1 MKMDIIANTKRWF
14 GVSAVI
20 MLVGLLFALING
32 VNYGIDFTGGSLI
45 EIELGRTITSEEARL
60 ITDDFDTA
68 ANIKFIGDE
77 KTILQIRSIE
87 DFDSERRVEIFNL
100 FRDKYSLEEND
111 FLRVEKFGPAI
122 GTEIRNRAFLAIII
136 SAIGMLIY
144 ITFRFEI
151 YYGIAAIVALLH
163 DVAILLAVYSILGMP
178 INSPFVA
185 AILTILGYSINDTIV
200 VFDRVRENMRSIKKY
215 NYAEVANKSISQTI
229 TRSINTSLTTLLTIV
244 ALYIIG
250 VEQIREFALPL
261 IAGILCGTYSS
272 IFIAS
277 PVWVVL
283 KERKRRKIGY
293 NPNVGTK

>member
-1 MKMDIIANTKRWF
+1 MDIIANKKKWF
-14 GVSAVI
+14 TVSAVI

-45 EIELGRTITSEEARL
+45 EIELRRTITPEEARL
-60 ITDDFDTA
+60 ITDDFDA
-68 ANIKFIGDE
+68 GANIKFLGDE
-77 KTILQIRSIE
+77 KTIVQIRSIE
-87 DFDSERRVEIFNL
+87 DFDSDQRLEIFNL
-100 FRDKYSLEEND
+100 FRDKYDLEETD
-111 FLRVEKFGPAI
+111 FLRADKFGPAI
-122 GTEIRNRAFLAIII
+122 GSEIRNRAFLAIII
-136 SAIGMLIY
+136 SSIGMLIY

-151 YYGIAAIVALLH
+151 YYGIAAIVALFH
-163 DVAILLAVYSILGMP
+163 DVAILLAVYSILGIP

-261 IAGILCGTYSS
+261 IAGILSGTYSS

-277 PVWVVL
+277 PVWVML

>member
-1 MKMDIIANTKRWF
+1 MKMDIIANKKRWF

-111 FLRVEKFGPAI
+111 FLRVEKIGPAI

-136 SAIGMLIY
+136 STIGMLIY

>member
-1 MKMDIIANTKRWF
+1 MDVIANRKKWF
-14 GVSAVI
+14 LVSVSI
-20 MLVGLLFALING
+20 ILIGLLFALING
-32 VNYGIDFTGGSLI
+32 VNYGIDFTGGTLI
-45 EIELGRTITSEEARL
+45 EIQLHKAISSEEARL
-60 ITDDFDTA
+60 ITDDFDA
-68 ANIKFIGDE
+68 GANINFIGEE
-77 KTILQIRSIE
+77 KTILQIRSIK
-87 DFDSERRVEIFNL
+87 DFDNEKRVEIFSVFKEKYNL
-100 FRDKYSLEEND
+100 DEEKD
-111 FLRVEKFGPAI
+111 FLRAEKFGAMI
-122 GTEIRNRAFLAIII
+122 GSEIRNRAILAIII

-144 ITFRFEI
+144 ITLRFEI

-163 DVAILLAVYSILGMP
+163 DVAILLAVYSILGIP

-200 VFDRVRENMRSIKKY
+200 VFDRVRENMRSIKKN

-229 TRSINTSLTTLLTIV
+229 VRSINTSLTTLLTIV

-261 IAGILCGTYSS
+261 IAGILSGTFSS

-277 PVWVVL
+277 PVWVML

-293 NPNVGTK
+293 NPSVGTK

>member
-1 MKMDIIANTKRWF
+1 MDIIANKKRWF

-111 FLRVEKFGPAI
+111 FLRVEKIGPAI

-136 SAIGMLIY
+136 STIGMLIY

>member
-1 MKMDIIANTKRWF
+1 MKMDIIANRKRWF

-60 ITDDFDTA
+60 ITDDFDAA

-87 DFDSERRVEIFNL
+87 DFDSEKRVEIFNL

-122 GTEIRNRAFLAIII
+122 GEEIRNRAFLAIII

-163 DVAILLAVYSILGMP
+163 DVAILLAVYSILGIP

-261 IAGILCGTYSS
+261 IAGILSGTYSS

-277 PVWVVL
+277 PVWVML

-293 NPNVGTK
+293 NPSVGTK

>member
-1 MKMDIIANTKRWF
+1 MKMDIIANRKKWF
-14 GVSAVI
+14 TVSAVI

-45 EIELGRTITSEEARL
+45 EIQLHRTITPEEARL
-60 ITDDFDTA
+60 ITDDFDA
-68 ANIKFIGDE
+68 DANIKFIGDE
-77 KTILQIRSIE
+77 KTIVQIRSIE
-87 DFDSERRVEIFNL
+87 DFDSEKRVEIFNL

-122 GTEIRNRAFLAIII
+122 GEEIRNRAFLAIII
-136 SAIGMLIY
+136 SAVGMLIY

-163 DVAILLAVYSILGMP
+163 DVAILLAVYSILGIP

-244 ALYIIG
+244 ALYVIG

-261 IAGILCGTYSS
+261 IAGILSGTYSS

-277 PVWVVL
+277 PVWVML

>member
-1 MKMDIIANTKRWF
+1 MKMDIIANRKRWF

-261 IAGILCGTYSS
+261 IAGILSGTYSS